1 MKKPESIETVRL
13 TLRRPRASDAPAIFD
28 GYASDPEVTR
38 YLGWPRHRTVD
49 DTRAF
54 LAFSDSE
61 WERWPAGP
69 YMIFERGTPRL
80 LGSTGF
86 AFEAPFRAMT
96 GYVIV
101 RDAWGHGYAT
111 EALRAMVDLAPALGI
126 VRLYALCHTD
136 HDPSCRVLEKGG
148 FQREGVLRRAFE
160 FPNLAPGE
168 PQDVFCYAKVIG

>member
-1 MKKPESIETVRL
+1 MVTPDSFDTSRL
-13 TLRRPRASDAPAIFD
+13 TLRRPRSRDADAIFA

-69 YMIFERGTPRL
+69 YLIFERGTERL
-80 LGSTGF
+80 LGGTGL
-86 AFEAPFRAMT
+86 AFEATFRAMT

-101 RDAWGHGYAT
+101 REDWGRGYAT
-111 EALRAMVDLAPALGI
+111 EALSAMVDLAPRLGV

-136 HDPSCRVLEKGG
+136 HLPSWRVLEKGG
-148 FQREGVLRRAFE
+148 FEREGILRRAYE

-168 PQDVFCYAKVIG
+168 PQDVFCYSRVTR